1 MKKAIALII
10 SITMLFTLYA
20 CTGDKSN
27 KNNGDSLSVCLASEP
42 DTLDPALNSTADGAT
57 LCAHLFSGLAKWS
70 KSEDGTLRIVPDA
83 AEELSEGVVNEDGTV
98 TYTYKLKENLLWS
111 DGVPLTANDFV
122 FAWNRAASPTLAAD
136 YHYMF
141 DAIMGYSDM
150 WATDGENGGY
160 TDSEAKLAV
169 TATDDRTLVVTLKNK
184 INYWNE
190 LIAFP
195 TYYPVRED
203 VVSDDSWASEPET
216 YISNGPYTMSQW
228 KHNSVITLKK
238 NENYADSDSVTM
250 PEIRFFL
257 SDDTNNMLANFK
269 NGDWKFIDNIPTNE
283 IQRIKEDYSEEFNVT
298 NQLGTYYLSWNIN
311 EDILPDTSKLKG
323 VAEEKAKAEVRKAI
337 SLLIDRNYIVNSITQ
352 CNETPAP
359 AFISKGIA
367 EPDGTEFYEAS
378 GNADDYSGYFNVSE
392 EAAESNYN
400 TAIKMLKKYYH
411 YDSES
416 GMFTDFPPII
426 YIYNT
431 SDNHRAIA
439 EYIQSALQSIGITVN
454 LENQE
459 WNTFLNTRKSGDY
472 TLARNGW
479 VADYNDP
486 LTFLDMWTTDSGN
499 NDIQFGKGKHAEL
512 RLYDLDLTDYG
523 IDVKVRN
530 GTWAETYD
538 VLIKEIKSCSDI
550 ELRYKLMHLAEDMLM
565 DTGCITPIYYNTDPY
580 LISSNVSG
588 FYANPLGYKYFM
600 HTTIAD

>member
-1 MKKAIALII
+1 MKKGVALII
-10 SITMLFTLYA
+10 TLTLLFTFFA

-27 KNNGDSLSVCLASEP
+27 INNSNSLSVCLASEP

-57 LCAHLFSGLAKWS
+57 MCAHLFSGLAKWS
-70 KSEDGTLRIVPDA
+70 KAEDGTLRIVADA
-83 AEELSEGVVNEDGTV
+83 AEELTEGVENENGTV
-98 TYTYKLKENLLWS
+98 TYTYKLKEGLLWS
-111 DGVPLTANDFV
+111 DGKPLTAKDFV
-122 FAWNRAASPTLAAD
+122 FAWNRAASPKLAAD

-141 DAIMGYSDM
+141 DAIKGYNEM
-150 WATDGENGGY
+150 WATDGTNGEYGNP
-160 TDSEAKLAV
+160 EAKLSV

-203 VVSDDSWASEPET
+203 VVADDSWATNPET

-238 NENYADSDSVTM
+238 NDNYADSESVTM
-250 PEIRFFL
+250 PEIKFFL

-269 NGDWKFIDNIPTNE
+269 NGDWKFIDNIPNNE
-283 IQRIKEDYSEEFNVT
+283 IQSIKEEYSDEFNVT

-323 VAEEKAKAEVRKAI
+323 ESEEKAKAEVRKAI
-337 SLLIDRNYIVNSITQ
+337 SLLIDRNYVVKSITQ

-359 AFISKGIA
+359 AFISKGIE
-367 EPDGTEFYEAS
+367 EPDGTEFYTAS
-378 GNADDYSGYFNVSE
+378 GSVGDYSGYYNVSE

-400 TAIKMLKKYYH
+400 TAIKILKKYYNF
-411 YDSES
+411 DVEN

-439 EYIQSALQSIGITVN
+439 EYIQSALQSLGITVN

-472 TLARNGW
+472 TLSRNGW

-486 LTFLDMWTTDSGN
+486 LTFLDMWTTASGN

-512 RLYDLDLTDYG
+512 KLYDLDLTDYN
-523 IDVKVRN
+523 IDIKVRN

-538 VLIKEIKSCSDI
+538 VLINEIKSCSDI

-565 DTGCITPIYYNTDPY
+565 YTGCITPIYYNTDPY
-580 LISSNVSG
+580 LINSNVKG

>member
-1 MKKAIALII
+1 MKKGVALII
-10 SITMLFTLYA
+10 TLTLLFTFFA

-27 KNNGDSLSVCLASEP
+27 INNSNSLSVCLASEP

-70 KSEDGTLRIVPDA
+70 KGEDGTLVIVPDA
-83 AEELSEGVVNEDGTV
+83 AEELAEGIENEDGTV
-98 TYTYKLKENLLWS
+98 TYTYKLKEDLLWS
-111 DGVPLTANDFV
+111 DGKPLTAKDFV
-122 FAWNRAASPTLAAD
+122 FAWNRAASPNLAAD

-141 DAIMGYSDM
+141 DAIKGYDEM
-150 WATDGENGGY
+150 WTTDSTDGGY
-160 TDSEAKLAV
+160 VYPEAKLDI
-169 TATDDRTLVVTLKNK
+169 TSTDDRTLVVRLKNK
-184 INYWNE
+184 TNYWNE

-203 VVSDDSWASEPET
+203 VVSDDSWATNPET
-216 YISNGPYTMSQW
+216 YISNGPYTMTQW
-228 KHNSVITLKK
+228 KHNSVITLNK
-238 NENYADSDSVTM
+238 NENFTDSESVTM
-250 PEIRFFL
+250 PEIKFFL
-257 SDDTNNMLANFK
+257 SDDTNNMMANFR
-269 NGDWKFIDNIPTNE
+269 NGDWKFIDSIPTNE
-283 IQRIKEDYSEEFNVT
+283 IQRIKEEYSGEFNVT

-323 VAEEKAKAEVRKAI
+323 EAEEKAKTEVRKAI

-359 AFISKGIA
+359 AFISQGIE
-367 EPDGTEFYEAS
+367 EPDGTEFYTVS
-378 GNADDYSGYFNVSE
+378 GNADDFNGYFNVSE
-392 EAAESNYN
+392 NAAESNYN
-400 TAIKMLKKYYH
+400 TALKILKKYYNF
-411 YDSES
+411 DPQR

-439 EYIQSALQSIGITVN
+439 EYIQSALKSLGITVN

-486 LTFLDMWTTDSGN
+486 LTFLDMWTTTSGN

-512 RLYDLDLTDYG
+512 KLYDLDLTDFN
-523 IDVKVRN
+523 IDIKVRN
-530 GTWAETYD
+530 GTWTETYD
-538 VLIKEIKSCSDI
+538 VLIKEIKETSDI
-550 ELRYKLMHLAEDMLM
+550 ELRYKLMHIAEDMLM

-580 LISSNVSG
+580 LISSDING
-588 FYANPLGYKYFM
+588 FYANQLGYKYFM

>member
-1 MKKAIALII
+1 MKKATALII
-10 SITMLFTLYA
+10 TLTMLFTFYA
-20 CTGDKSN
+20 CIGKKTN
-27 KNNGDSLSVCLASEP
+27 KNDVDSLSVCLASEP

-70 KSEDGTLRIVPDA
+70 KDENGTLRIVADA
-83 AEELSEGVVNEDGTV
+83 AEELTEGVRNQDGTV
-98 TYTYKLKENLLWS
+98 TYTYKLKDGLLWS
-111 DGVPLTANDFV
+111 DGQPLTAKDFV
-122 FAWNRAASPTLAAD
+122 FAWNRAASPELAAD

-141 DAIMGYSDM
+141 DAIKGYSEM
-150 WATDGENGGY
+150 WATDTENGVSAE
-160 TDSEAKLAV
+160 SEARLAV
-169 TATDDRTLVVTLKNK
+169 TAVDDRTLVVTLKNEV
-184 INYWNE
+184 NYWNE

-203 VVSDDSWASEPET
+203 VVTDDSWASRPET
-216 YISNGPYTMSQW
+216 YISNGPYTMSEW

-238 NENYADSDSVTM
+238 NNQYSDSESVKM

-283 IQRIKEDYSEEFNVT
+283 IKQIKEEYSQEFNVT

-311 EDILPDTSKLKG
+311 EDILPDTSNLKSE
-323 VAEEKAKAEVRKAI
+323 AEEKAKAEVRKAI

-352 CNETPAP
+352 CNEIPAP
-359 AFISKGIA
+359 AFISSGIK
-367 EPDGTEFYEAS
+367 EPDGTEFYKNS
-378 GNADDYSGYFNVSE
+378 GSSGDYSGYFNVLNN
-392 EAAESNYN
+392 AAESNYT
-400 TAIKMLKKYYH
+400 TAINTLKKYYH
-411 YDSES
+411 FDRES
-416 GMFTDFPPII
+416 GMFTDFPPVI

-439 EYIQSALQSIGITVN
+439 EYIQSALQALGITVN

-486 LTFLDMWTTDSGN
+486 LTFLDMWTSSSGN
-499 NDIQFGKGKHAEL
+499 NDVQFGKGKHADL
-512 RLYDLDLTDYG
+512 KLYNLDLTDYN
-523 IDVKVRN
+523 IDIKVRN

-538 VLIKEIKSCSDI
+538 VLIKEIKDCSDI
-550 ELRYKLMHLAEDMLM
+550 ELRYKLMHIAEDMLM

-580 LISSNVSG
+580 LISNSVSG

-600 HTTIAD
+600 NTTINE

>member
-1 MKKAIALII
+1 MKKATALII
-10 SITMLFTLYA
+10 ILTMLFTFYA
-20 CTGDKSN
+20 CTGKKTN
-27 KNNGDSLSVCLASEP
+27 KNDVDSLSVCLASEP

-70 KSEDGTLRIVPDA
+70 KDENGTLHIVADA
-83 AEELSEGVVNEDGTV
+83 AEELTEGVRNQDGTV
-98 TYTYKLKENLLWS
+98 TYTYKLKDGLLWS
-111 DGVPLTANDFV
+111 DGQPLTAKDFV
-122 FAWNRAASPTLAAD
+122 FAWNRAASPELAAD

-141 DAIMGYSDM
+141 DAIKGYSEM
-150 WATDGENGGY
+150 WATDTENAVSAE
-160 TDSEAKLAV
+160 SEARLAV
-169 TATDDRTLVVTLKNK
+169 TAADDRTLVVTLKNEV
-184 INYWNE
+184 NYWNE

-203 VVSDDSWASEPET
+203 VVTDDSWASRPET
-216 YISNGPYTMSQW
+216 YISNGPYTMSEW

-238 NENYADSDSVTM
+238 NNQYSDSESVKM

-283 IQRIKEDYSEEFNVT
+283 IKQIKEEYSQEFNVT

-311 EDILPDTSKLKG
+311 EDILPDTSNLKG
-323 VAEEKAKAEVRKAI
+323 EAEEKAEAEVRKAI
-337 SLLIDRNYIVNSITQ
+337 SLLIDRNYIVKSITQ
-352 CNETPAP
+352 CNEIPAP
-359 AFISKGIA
+359 AFISSGIK
-367 EPDGTEFYEAS
+367 EPDGTEFYKNS
-378 GNADDYSGYFNVSE
+378 GSSGDYSGYFNVLNN
-392 EAAESNYN
+392 AAELNYT
-400 TAIKMLKKYYH
+400 TAINTLKKYYH
-411 YDSES
+411 FDRES
-416 GMFTDFPPII
+416 GMFTDFPPVI

-439 EYIQSALQSIGITVN
+439 EYIQSALQALGITVN

-486 LTFLDMWTTDSGN
+486 LTFLDMWTSSSGN
-499 NDIQFGKGKHAEL
+499 NDVQFGKGKHADL
-512 RLYDLDLTDYG
+512 KLYNLDLTDYN
-523 IDVKVRN
+523 IDIKVRN

-538 VLIKEIKSCSDI
+538 VLIKEIKYCSDI
-550 ELRYKLMHLAEDMLM
+550 ELRYKLMHIAEDMLM

-580 LISSNVSG
+580 LISNSVSG

-600 HTTIAD
+600 NTTINE

>member
-1 MKKAIALII
+1 MKKVIALIV
-10 SITMLFTLYA
+10 TLAMLFTFYA
-20 CTGDKSN
+20 CTGEKT
-27 KNNGDSLSVCLASEP
+27 NNNRDSLSVCLASEP

-70 KSEDGTLRIVPDA
+70 KAEDGTHRIVPDA
-83 AEELSEGVVNEDGTV
+83 AEELSEGVENDDGTV
-98 TYTYKLKENLLWS
+98 TYTYKLKENLFWS
-111 DGVPLTANDFV
+111 DGVPITAEDFV
-122 FAWNRAASPTLAAD
+122 FAWNRAASPELASD

-141 DAIMGYSDM
+141 DAIKGYNEM
-150 WATDGENGGY
+150 WATEGNEGGH
-160 TDSEAKLAV
+160 TAPDAKLDV
-169 TATDDRTLVVTLKNK
+169 TATDNRTLVVTLKNN

-203 VVSDDSWASEPET
+203 IVSDDSWATNPET

-238 NENYADSDSVTM
+238 NENYTDSESVTM

-257 SDDTNNMLANFK
+257 SDDTNNMLANFR

-283 IQRIKEDYSEEFNVT
+283 VQRIKEEYRDEFNVT

-323 VAEEKAKAEVRKAI
+323 EAEELAKSEVRKAI
-337 SLLIDRNYIVNSITQ
+337 SLLIDRNYIVSSITK

-359 AFISKGIA
+359 SFISRGIN
-367 EPDGTEFYEAS
+367 EPDGTEFYKAS
-378 GNADDYSGYFNVSE
+378 GSADDYNGYINVSQD
-392 EAAESNYN
+392 AAESNYN
-400 TAIKMLKKYYH
+400 TAIEILKKYYH
-411 YDSES
+411 FDRES

-486 LTFLDMWTTDSGN
+486 LTFLDMWTTASGN
-499 NDIQFGKGKHAEL
+499 NDIQFGKGRHAEL
-512 RLYDLDLTDYG
+512 RLYDLDLTDYN
-523 IDVKVRN
+523 INLKARK

-538 VLIKEIKSCSDI
+538 VLIKEIKSCYDT
-550 ELRYKLMHLAEDMLM
+550 ELRYKLMHIAEDMLM

-580 LISSNVSG
+580 LINSSVKG
-588 FYANPLGYKYFM
+588 FYANPLGNKYFM
-600 HTTIAD
+600 HTTISE